1 MSKKNRPVGRT
12 ERAAAAVHEMHQQER
27 RRRNLMIGGVV
38 LVLLVIIL
46 GGYAL
51 SRSLDTSDDVK
62 APAAGGGDYGLTIG
76 PSDAPHDVVVYE
88 DFLCP
93 YCGELEKA
101 SRSDLAELASE
112 GKVRVEYR
120 PFNLLSSISDYSERS
135 AAVFA
140 VVLDTSGPD
149 VAKKLHDLL
158 FENQPSESGPFPSD
172 DDLIDLAVEAGAD
185 EAEVRKGVEA
195 GDGLDWVARATTAAQ
210 DAGVRGTP
218 TVLLD
223 GKVFQDG
230 RTMDDLAA
238 NLVDRLE

>member
-12 ERAAAAVHEMHQQER
+12 ERAAAAVHEMRQQER
-27 RRRNLMIGGVV
+27 RRRNLMVGGVV

-62 APAAGGGDYGLTIG
+62 APAAGAGDYGLAIG
-76 PSDAPHDVVVYE
+76 PADAPHDVVVYE

-185 EAEVRKGVEA
+185 EAEVRKAVEA

-238 NLVDRLE
+238 NLVDRLN